1 MSAKRAAKEL
11 SALLNMVKSLSEL
24 AEEVDKVGNVESL
37 INRLKADGEALAR
50 QNAEAGRMLDEARAD
65 LAKLKAEAIE
75 AKKANEAAISAAAH
89 KANVIAGDA
98 KLQADQ
104 ILADARATRDEAAV
118 YLKTA
123 KDNAREEE
131 VRAKRHA
138 FSIEQQARAKAQAAE
153 ADTLQAQKALEAVR
167 REVAEE
173 ERKLAAVRDKINSLR
188 AQLTA

>member
-37 INRLKADGEALAR
+37 INRLKAESEVLAR
-50 QNAEAGRMLDEARAD
+50 QNAETARMIDEAKVDLEKIKD
-65 LAKLKAEAIE
+65 LAAKERDGNEKAIL
-75 AKKANEAAISAAAH
+75 AAAH
-89 KANVIAGDA
+89 KANVIQADA

-104 ILADARATRDEAAV
+104 ILAHAKATRDEAAV

-131 VRAKRHA
+131 VKAKRAA
-138 FSIEQQARAKAQAAE
+138 FSIEQQARAKAQEAE